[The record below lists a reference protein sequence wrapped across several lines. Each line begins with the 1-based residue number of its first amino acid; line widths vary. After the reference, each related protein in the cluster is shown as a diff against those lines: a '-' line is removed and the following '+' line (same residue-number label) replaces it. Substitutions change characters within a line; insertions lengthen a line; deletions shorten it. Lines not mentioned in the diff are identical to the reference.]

1 MKLFVRE
8 HVPLFLFWTAQQLLI
23 LLVYWYDGYNHPL
36 TALYACFL
44 SFCLFAA
51 YLGYRYFTHRLL
63 YKRLAHPPA
72 AFKDSIHA
80 GDAAPLSSAVSNL
93 LDIQFRHYQDQLTRY
108 EKHQQE
114 HLVFMNQWVH
124 QMKTPLSVIELIT
137 QNEEDS
143 TFENIAEEAD
153 RISRGLEMVLYM
165 ARLETFEQDF
175 QVDKARLRDI
185 VQDVIHENK
194 LYFIRSSV
202 YPDNQIPDT
211 YTVQTDAK
219 WLRFMLQQIVSN
231 AIKYSAG
238 SRSTVTFTAFC
249 HETDLCLEVR
259 DSGIGIPKS
268 DLARVFRPFFTGE
281 NGRTYK
287 ESTGMGLYLVKE
299 VADRLGYAIEL
310 ESALSR
316 GTTVRIRFPH
326 TNT

>member
-1 MKLFVRE
+1 MKVFVRE
-8 HVPLFLFWTAQQLLI
+8 HIPLFLFGIAQQLLV
-23 LLVYWYDGYNHPL
+23 LLVYWYDGYDHPL

-44 SFCLFAA
+44 SLCLFAA
-51 YLGYRYFTHRLL
+51 YLGFRYYTHRLL
-63 YKRLAHPPA
+63 YKRLTHPPA
-72 AFKDSIHA
+72 TLKDSIQD
-80 GDAAPLSSAVSNL
+80 GDTAPLSTAVSKL
-93 LDIQFRHYQDQLTRY
+93 MDIQFRYYQDQLTKY

-137 QNEEDS
+137 QSEEDPH
-143 TFENIAEEAD
+143 FENIAEEAD
-153 RISRGLEMVLYM
+153 RIRRGLEMVLYM

-175 QVDKARLRDI
+175 HVDKTPLRDI

-202 YPDNQIPDT
+202 YPDNQIPDH
-211 YTVQTDAK
+211 YAAQTDAK

-231 AIKYSAG
+231 AIKYSEG
-238 SRSTVTFTAFC
+238 SHSTITFTAFR
-249 HETDLCLEVR
+249 HENTLSLEIR

-268 DLARVFRPFFTGE
+268 DIARVFRPFFTGE

-299 VADRLGYAIEL
+299 VAAKLGHEIEL
-310 ESALSR
+310 ESAVSQ
-316 GTTVRIRFPH
+316 GTTVRILFLYA
-326 TNT
+326 